1 MTTTNVRTNQLSW
14 QNRAVEL
21 GKCILGIM
29 ISYILSS
36 FLQEKITKQEYG
48 TKSFVYMQNLVL
60 AQCFVSA
67 LVALFFRTVWQDK
80 DNVPWRMYATCSG
93 SFVLAMLCS
102 NLALEYVNYPTQVMA
117 KSCKPIPVLI
127 AGVLFAHK
135 SYPWRKYLY
144 ILMIVVG
151 MGFCMYKDKPGK
163 AHGGFSFGRG
173 EMFLLFSLT
182 MDGVTG
188 AVQDRIRHYHV
199 MGTYTMMFYMNI
211 ISSCIL
217 GISVVL
223 TGELFQFLQFVYEF
237 PHVIRDICLF
247 AIASASGQCFIFK
260 TVTEFG
266 PLTCSILTNIRKLFT
281 VILSI
286 VVFSHPYSFREATGA
301 SIVFAAL
308 FFDAYDSKKSH
319 HKRLTQKVE
328 K

>member
-1 MTTTNVRTNQLSW
+1 MTTTSVRTNQLSW

-36 FLQEKITKQEYG
+36 FLQEKITQQKYG

-60 AQCFVSA
+60 AQCSVSA
-67 LVALFFRTVWQDK
+67 LVALFFRTIWHDK

-93 SFVLAMLCS
+93 SYVLAMLCS
-102 NLALEYVNYPTQVMA
+102 NLALEYINYPTQVMA
-117 KSCKPIPVLI
+117 KSCKPIPILL

-163 AHGGFSFGRG
+163 AHGGFSFGQG

-211 ISSCIL
+211 ISSCFL
-217 GISVVL
+217 GVSVVL
-223 TGELFQFLQFVYEF
+223 TGELVQFLQFVYEF

-266 PLTCSILTNIRKLFT
+266 PLTCSILTNLRKLFT

-286 VVFSHPYSFREATGA
+286 VVFSHPYSYREAIGA

-319 HKRLTQKVE
+319 HKRLAQKVE